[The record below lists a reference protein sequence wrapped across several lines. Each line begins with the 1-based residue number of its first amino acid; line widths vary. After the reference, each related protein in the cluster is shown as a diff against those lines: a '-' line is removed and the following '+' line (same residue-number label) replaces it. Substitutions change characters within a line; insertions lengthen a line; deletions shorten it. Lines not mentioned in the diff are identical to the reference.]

1 MGATSDKITDEL
13 RGVMGKRFENQI
25 KELEHKTKGIEKDEA
40 HKVSGWKKR
49 IKTLTTKETN
59 HVKELENGNLRAYRQ
74 VAKEKKL
81 QKEQE
86 QLINDLHMTCNDHE
100 GKANVADDLEANN
113 SRISAMIRKRENEME
128 ET

>member
-1 MGATSDKITDEL
+1 MREKKANEYWSKRFDIEKKAAMGATSDKITDEL
-13 RGVMGKRFENQI
+13 RGVMGKRYENQI

-86 QLINDLHMTCNDHE
+86 QLINDLHMYQF
-100 GKANVADDLEANN
+100 
-113 SRISAMIRKRENEME
+113 RFW
-128 ET
+128 